1 MKASWRLFGG
11 LSVFYVLVTIIY
23 WQVGGEPVGIGGMLL
38 AACLAG
44 MVAFYV
50 WFTQKRIGVTLP
62 EDNLTAIAITKDSN
76 ILISAVFGRIVA
88 GLFNFSLG
96 KLFVFQSKSSAPWE
110 FFKYILTVI
119 ILGLISFEL
128 IDIMVQSLNLNVYLS
143 KIIAETALFLVSFAI
158 QRTFVFSTSKDE

>member
-11 LSVFYVLVTIIY
+11 LSAFYVLMSVIY

-62 EDNLTAIAITKDSN
+62 EDNLTAE
-76 ILISAVFGRIVA
+76 ISDGAGELGFYSPHSWWPLPVALSACTFG
-88 GLFNFSLG
+88 
-96 KLFVFQSKSSAPWE
+96 
-110 FFKYILTVI
+110 
-119 ILGLISFEL
+119 LGLIIGWWLSL
-128 IDIMVQSLNLNVYLS
+128 IGVGALMISVIGMVTEYEKPVNS
-143 KIIAETALFLVSFAI
+143 AAH
-158 QRTFVFSTSKDE
+158 

>member
-11 LSVFYVLVTIIY
+11 LSAFYVLMTIIY

-62 EDNLTAIAITKDSN
+62 EDNLTAE
-76 ILISAVFGRIVA
+76 ISDGAGELGFYSPHSWWPLPVALSACTFG
-88 GLFNFSLG
+88 
-96 KLFVFQSKSSAPWE
+96 
-110 FFKYILTVI
+110 
-119 ILGLISFEL
+119 LGLIIGWWLSL
-128 IDIMVQSLNLNVYLS
+128 IGVGALMISVIGMVTEYE
-143 KIIAETALFLVSFAI
+143 KPVS
-158 QRTFVFSTSKDE
+158 VSSH